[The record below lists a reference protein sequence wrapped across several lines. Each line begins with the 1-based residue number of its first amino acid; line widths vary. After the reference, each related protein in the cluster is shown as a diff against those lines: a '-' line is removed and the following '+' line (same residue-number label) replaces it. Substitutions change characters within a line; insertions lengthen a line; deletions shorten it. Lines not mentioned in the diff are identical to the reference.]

1 MNDPM
6 KDFNLRD
13 VIGILI
19 MGLVSFFKLS
29 LLSVVLL
36 ALLMII
42 VTSFINERL
51 CSKSKITRREEDEKD
66 KTIWSYWYS
75 VNHY

>member
-19 MGLVSFFKLS
+19 MGLVSFKLP

-51 CSKSKITRREEDEKD
+51 CSKSNITRRERMKR
-66 KTIWSYWYS
+66 
-75 VNHY
+75 

>member
-19 MGLVSFFKLS
+19 MGFVSFLS
-29 LLSVVLL
+29 CL
-36 ALLMII
+36 
-42 VTSFINERL
+42 
-51 CSKSKITRREEDEKD
+51 
-66 KTIWSYWYS
+66 Y
-75 VNHY
+75 

>member
-29 LLSVVLL
+29 LLSVELL

-66 KTIWSYWYS
+66 KTI
-75 VNHY
+75 

>member
-6 KDFNLRD
+6 QDFNLRD

-19 MGLVSFFKLS
+19 MGLVSFFKLP

-51 CSKSKITRREEDEKD
+51 CSKNNINRREEDEKD
-66 KTIWSYWYS
+66 KTT
-75 VNHY
+75 

>member
-19 MGLVSFFKLS
+19 MGLVSFKLP

-51 CSKSKITRREEDEKD
+51 CSKSNITRREEDEKD
-66 KTIWSYWYS
+66 KTT
-75 VNHY
+75 

>member
-19 MGLVSFFKLS
+19 MGLVSFLS
-29 LLSVVLL
+29 CL
-36 ALLMII
+36 
-42 VTSFINERL
+42 
-51 CSKSKITRREEDEKD
+51 
-66 KTIWSYWYS
+66 Y
-75 VNHY
+75 